1 MSQTTIHAMGE
12 QHLVHRTS
20 WLRAAVLGANDGI
33 ISVSSLIVGVAA
45 APGATAG
52 AVLVAGIAALVGG
65 ALSMAAGEYVSVS
78 SQADTEEA
86 DLAREAAELVR
97 APLAEMRELAAIYEQ
112 RGVEAGLARQVAEQ
126 MMAHDALGA
135 HRRDEL
141 GLADDGGSNPL
152 QAALFSAGAF
162 SAGAI
167 LPVLAAALS
176 PRAWV
181 LYLTPATALVLLA
194 VLGALGAK
202 AGGAPVGRGMARVV
216 LLGALAMGV
225 TALIGTLTGT
235 VV

>member
-12 QHLVHRTS
+12 QHMVHRTG

-45 APGATAG
+45 APGATAA

-78 SQADTEEA
+78 SQADTERA
-86 DLAREAAELVR
+86 DLAREADELAR
-97 APLAEMRELAAIYEQ
+97 APVAETHELAVIYET
-112 RGVEAGLARQVAEQ
+112 RGVEPGLARQVAEQ
-126 MMAHDALGA
+126 MMMHDALGA

-141 GLADDGGSNPL
+141 GLADDGGSNPV

-167 LPVLAAALS
+167 LPVLTATLS
-176 PRAWV
+176 PHDGV
-181 LYLTPATALVLLA
+181 LYITPLIALFLLA
-194 VLGALGAK
+194 VLGALGAR
-202 AGGAPVGRGMARVV
+202 AGGAPALRASIRVI
-216 LLGALAMGV
+216 LLGGAAMAV
-225 TALIGTLTGT
+225 TALIGMLTGS
-235 VV
+235 VI

>member
-1 MSQTTIHAMGE
+1 MSQTTIRAMGE
-12 QHLVHRTS
+12 QHLVHRTG

-33 ISVSSLIVGVAA
+33 ISVSSLI
-45 APGATAG
+45 
-52 AVLVAGIAALVGG
+52 GG
-65 ALSMAAGEYVSVS
+65 ALSMATGEYVSVS
-78 SQADTEEA
+78 SQADTERA

-97 APLAEMRELAAIYEQ
+97 APLAETRELAAIYEQ

-141 GLADDGGSNPL
+141 GLADDGGSDPL

-162 SAGAI
+162 SGGAI

-202 AGGAPVGRGMARVV
+202 AGGAPVGRGMARVA

-235 VV
+235 VI

>member
-12 QHLVHRTS
+12 QHLVHRTG

-45 APGATAG
+45 APGATAA

-78 SQADTEEA
+78 SQADTERA

-97 APLAEMRELAAIYEQ
+97 APLAETRELAAIYEQ

-141 GLADDGGSNPL
+141 GLADDGGSDPL

-162 SAGAI
+162 SGGAI

-235 VV
+235 VI

>member
-1 MSQTTIHAMGE
+1 MTDVTSHPTVEH
-12 QHLVHRTS
+12 HLVHRTG

-45 APGATAG
+45 APGATA
-52 AVLVAGIAALVGG
+52 ANVLIAGVAALVGG

-78 SQADTEEA
+78 SQADTESA
-86 DLAREAAELVR
+86 DLAREAAELAR
-97 APLAEMRELAAIYEQ
+97 APLAETRELAAIYVD
-112 RGVEAGLARQVAEQ
+112 RGVAPPLALLVAEQ

-141 GLADDGGSNPL
+141 GLADDGGSRPV
-152 QAALFSAGAF
+152 QAAMFSAIAF

-167 LPVLAAALS
+167 LPVVAALA

-181 LYLTPATALVLLA
+181 LYTVPATTLVLLA
-194 VLGALGAK
+194 LLGALGAK
-202 AGGAPVGRGMARVV
+202 AGGAPMGRGMLRVIV
-216 LLGALAMGV
+216 LGAMAMGV

-235 VV
+235 VI